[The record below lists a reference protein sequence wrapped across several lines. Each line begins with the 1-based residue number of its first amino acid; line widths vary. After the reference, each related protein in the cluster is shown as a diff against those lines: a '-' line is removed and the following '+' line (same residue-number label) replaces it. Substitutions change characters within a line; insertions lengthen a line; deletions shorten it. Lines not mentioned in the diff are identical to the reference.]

1 MLFVNKFV
9 AGFSACK
16 KIDSAELGRDS
27 LMCQECPISGLETKT
42 AQYTEGFFTIVL
54 H

>member
-9 AGFSACK
+9 AGFTACK

-27 LMCQECPISGLETKT
+27 LMCQESHNSGHKTKT
-42 AQYTEGFFTIVL
+42 AQYTEGFCTVVL